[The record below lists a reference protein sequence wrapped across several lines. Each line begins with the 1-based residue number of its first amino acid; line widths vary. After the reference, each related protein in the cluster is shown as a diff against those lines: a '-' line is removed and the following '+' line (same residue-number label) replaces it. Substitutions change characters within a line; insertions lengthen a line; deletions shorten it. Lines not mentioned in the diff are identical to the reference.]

1 MIRKYINQKIYKI
14 VVRKFRTSSSVY
26 FSYIEFQETLSKSRV
41 LHKLDTFDTNK
52 EVEKK
57 TFKYK
62 TGSTYTGEWL
72 GGFRH
77 GYGRMSWKDGTFYE
91 GYWHLGCAEGIGEM
105 QFSNQDI
112 MRGEFKYNKLNGYGE
127 CFQAELGYNYK
138 GNWLNDLQSGMGFE
152 HWVDGSF
159 YIGQYEMGKKEG
171 FGKYQW
177 ADSSFFIGE
186 WKDNKIHG
194 YVIN

>member
-1 MIRKYINQKIYKI
+1 
-14 VVRKFRTSSSVY
+14 
-26 FSYIEFQETLSKSRV
+26 
-41 LHKLDTFDTNK
+41 
-52 EVEKK
+52 
-57 TFKYK
+57 
-62 TGSTYTGEWL
+62 
-72 GGFRH
+72 
-77 GYGRMSWKDGTFYE
+77 
-91 GYWHLGCAEGIGEM
+91 M
-105 QFSNQDI
+105 QFANQDI

-138 GNWLNDLQSGMGFE
+138 GNWMNDLQSGMGFE
-152 HWVDGSF
+152 HWVDRSF

-194 YVIN
+194 YVSYI